1 MSKAMLK
8 QVIEIYELLDSAK
21 VTGGDVEALLR
32 KRGLEDIS
40 VKTIKGDRGQTD
52 FIKIRI
58 PGTEGRLSDGESP
71 TIGVIGSLGGIGA
84 RPEMVGIVS
93 DADGAV
99 TALSVAL
106 KLADMRVN
114 GDLLKGDVVV
124 GTHVCPNAPVT
135 PHEPVPFMGSPVGS
149 GVMNREEVDGN
160 MDAVLSIDT
169 TKGNRIV
176 KWRGFA
182 VTPTV
187 KEGWVLKVSDDLLDI
202 MEITTGRVP
211 RVCPITTQ
219 DITPYGTGIDHINS
233 IMQPATATD
242 APVVG
247 VAITAEVPVP
257 GCATGASHV
266 TDIEEAAR
274 FVLEVAKAYGKGLCS
289 FYDESQWKNIVE
301 RYGPLKILQT
311 KGRDVPSSE
320 Q

>member
-1 MSKAMLK
+1 MFK
-8 QVIEIYELLDSAK
+8 QVLEIYELIDSPTVSGERVMNLMK
-21 VTGGDVEALLR
+21 S
-32 KRGLEDIS
+32 RGVEDIS
-40 VKTIKGDRGQTD
+40 IKTISGERGQTD
-52 FIKIRI
+52 FVKIWI
-58 PGTEGRLSDGESP
+58 PGTDGKMRGGSAPTLGVVGR
-71 TIGVIGSLGGIGA
+71 LGGIGA
-84 RPEMVGIVS
+84 RPEMVGVVS

-106 KLADMRVN
+106 KLADMMEK
-114 GDLLKGDVVV
+114 GDLLKGDVIVA
-124 GTHVCPNAPVT
+124 THICPNAPIS
-135 PHEPVPFMGSPVGS
+135 PHKPVPFMGSPVGIA
-149 GVMNREEVDGN
+149 VMNQEEVDET
-160 MDAVLSIDT
+160 MDAILSIDT

-182 VTPTV
+182 ITPTV
-187 KEGWVLKVSDDLLDI
+187 KEGWVLKVSNDLLDI
-202 MEITTGRVP
+202 MEITTGRIP

-274 FVLEVAKAYGKGLCS
+274 FVLEVAKAFGKGLCR
-289 FYDESQWKNIVE
+289 FYDEEQWDLIVK
-301 RYGPLKILQT
+301 RYGPLKVLQT
-311 KGRDVPSSE
+311 PGREP
-320 Q
+320 

>member
-1 MSKAMLK
+1 MFK
-8 QVIEIYELLDSAK
+8 QVLEVYELLDSAK
-21 VTGGDVEALLR
+21 VTGGDVEELLR
-32 KRGLEDIS
+32 GRGLDDIS

-58 PGTEGRLSDGESP
+58 PGTEGRMSGGESP
-71 TIGVIGSLGGIGA
+71 TIGVIGRLGGIGA
-84 RPEMVGIVS
+84 RPEIVGIVS

-114 GDLLKGDVVV
+114 GDRLKGDVVV

-135 PHEPVPFMGSPVGS
+135 PHKPVPFMGSPVGS
-149 GVMNREEVDGN
+149 GVMNREEVDGS

-202 MEITTGRVP
+202 MEITTGRIP

-274 FVLEVAKAYGKGLCS
+274 FVLEVAKAYGRGLCS
-289 FYDESQWKNIVE
+289 FYDESQWKIIVD
-301 RYGPLKILQT
+301 RYGPLKMLQS
-311 KGRDVPSSE
+311 KGREGNDGE
-320 Q
+320 